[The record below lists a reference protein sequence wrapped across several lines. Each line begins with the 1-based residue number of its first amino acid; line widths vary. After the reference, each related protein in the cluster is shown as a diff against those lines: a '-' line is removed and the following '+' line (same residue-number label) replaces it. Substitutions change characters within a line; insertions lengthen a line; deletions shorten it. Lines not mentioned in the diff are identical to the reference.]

1 MKNVLDV
8 DLHGRVGQLT
18 IDVTLRTGGRPTV
31 LVGPNGAGKT
41 STLKMILG
49 ALPLERG
56 HVTLGPSR
64 LSDPAQGIEL
74 PVERRQIAYV
84 PQRQALFPHLDVLA
98 NVAYGIPARDRAERV
113 RLARAA
119 LAELGLSGLAARAP
133 GKLSGGEAQRVSLAR
148 ALASCPRALL
158 LDEPLAALDAT
169 LRPAV
174 RRFLSEAVTSRAI
187 PTIIVT
193 HDRAD
198 AEAFSGDVLVLEHG
212 TVIQRGTLATLASH
226 PQSAFVSQFLDGR
239 LPAP

>member
-1 MKNVLDV
+1 M
-8 DLHGRVGQLT
+8 
-18 IDVTLRTGGRPTV
+18 
-31 LVGPNGAGKT
+31 
-41 STLKMILG
+41 
-49 ALPLERG
+49 
-56 HVTLGPSR
+56 
-64 LSDPAQGIEL
+64 
-74 PVERRQIAYV
+74 
-84 PQRQALFPHLDVLA
+84 
-98 NVAYGIPARDRAERV
+98 
-113 RLARAA
+113 
-119 LAELGLSGLAARAP
+119 
-133 GKLSGGEAQRVSLAR
+133 SLAR